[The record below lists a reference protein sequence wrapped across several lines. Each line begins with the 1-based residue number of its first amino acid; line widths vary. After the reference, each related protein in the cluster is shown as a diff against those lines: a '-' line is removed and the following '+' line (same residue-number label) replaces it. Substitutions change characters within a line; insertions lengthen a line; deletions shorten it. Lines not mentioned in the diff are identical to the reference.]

1 MIGDQ
6 PRDGVSER
14 VACVSFALLKGV
26 GLVIEVE
33 AMPDLDDG
41 GVGCGV
47 HAEKV
52 KAFEAV
58 EGVTGPPSFGS
69 EYQIGG
75 DACHGGVCVFDVQG
89 GESNG
94 GVGEI

>member
-6 PRDGVSER
+6 PRDGVSEP
-14 VACVSFALLKGV
+14 VTCVSFALLKGV
-26 GLVIEVE
+26 SLVVEVE

-58 EGVTGPPSFGS
+58 EDVAGASSFGGK
-69 EYQIGG
+69 YQIGG
-75 DACHGGVCVFDVQG
+75 DACHGGVCVGDV
-89 GESNG
+89 
-94 GVGEI
+94 

>member
-6 PRDGVSER
+6 PRDGVSEP
-14 VACVSFALLKGV
+14 VTCVSFALLKGV
-26 GLVIEVE
+26 SLVVEVE

-58 EGVTGPPSFGS
+58 EDVAGASGFGG

-75 DACHGGVCVFDVQG
+75 DACHGGVCVGDV
-89 GESNG
+89 
-94 GVGEI
+94 

>member
-1 MIGDQ
+1 MT
-6 PRDGVSER
+6 
-14 VACVSFALLKGV
+14 CVGFALLKGV
-26 GLVIEVE
+26 GLVVEVE
-33 AMPDLDDG
+33 AVSDLDDG

-58 EGVTGPPSFGS
+58 EGVAGASCFSG

-75 DACHGGVCVFDVQG
+75 DACYGGVCVGDV
-89 GESNG
+89 
-94 GVGEI
+94 

>member
-1 MIGDQ
+1 MNECNGEWNCRKKMIGDQ
-6 PRDGVSER
+6 PRDGVSEP
-14 VACVSFALLKGV
+14 VTCVSFALLKGV

-58 EGVTGPPSFGS
+58 E
-69 EYQIGG
+69 
-75 DACHGGVCVFDVQG
+75 D
-89 GESNG
+89 
-94 GVGEI
+94 